1 MPAKFNDKTCAYSFC
16 DGCPIMYVRIRLVK
30 QDRIDDDHVQ
40 KEFDLEC
47 GHIRGCS
54 KAYAAGYDQQ
64 SEIYG
69 KD

>member
-1 MPAKFNDKTCAYSFC
+1 
-16 DGCPIMYVRIRLVK
+16 MYVRIKLVK
-30 QDRIDDDHVQ
+30 QEQIDADHVQ